1 MSPTKPNLSN
11 FYNVWSSKSGA
22 KINFDTKYAV
32 KKAETISNNL
42 PNEVKFKIKTVLDYG
57 CGYGAFLNKFADL
70 LNLEE
75 AVGVDYSEE
84 AIRVANDASTS
95 ENVKFK
101 KLNSL
106 NISDN
111 IDAIKKLFS
120 SNIDCITL
128 IDFLEHIPDCRTAL
142 LQLSEL
148 CTLFIIKLPVEE
160 SIFDNYI
167 LKKEYPGIL
176 HSNGHLRE
184 FNVNNVYYFIRKI
197 GLTPLYESLYL
208 YDINETLPLQADGVG
223 FKRRLS
229 YFLVKIIKIICK
241 QIMPKKIFMK
251 VIGGGGY
258 YCVATFNKELFLN
271 ES

>member
-1 MSPTKPNLSN
+1 MNLTKPNLSN
-11 FYNVWSSKSGA
+11 FYNAWSSKGGS
-22 KINFDTKYAV
+22 KINFDTKYAI
-32 KKAETISNNL
+32 KKAEIISSNI
-42 PNEVKFKIKTVLDYG
+42 PNEVKLKIKTVLDYG

-75 AVGVDYSEE
+75 AVGVDYSED
-84 AIRVANDASTS
+84 AIGVAKDTISTG
-95 ENVKFK
+95 NVKFT

-106 NISDN
+106 SISDN
-111 IDAIKKLFS
+111 IDSIKKLFS

-148 CTLFIIKLPVEE
+148 CTLFIIKLPVEA

-167 LKKEYPGIL
+167 LKKEYPGVL

-184 FNVNNVYYFIRKI
+184 FNANNVYYFIRKI

-208 YDINETLPLQADGVG
+208 YDINETLPLPADGVG
-223 FKRRLS
+223 FKRQLS
-229 YFLVKIIKIICK
+229 YYLVKIIKIICMK
-241 QIMPKKIFMK
+241 IMPKKIFMK

-258 YCVATFNKELFLN
+258 YCIATFNKELFLN
-271 ES
+271 D